1 MCNVF
6 ASERRQKHL
15 NPLIKT
21 GENTE
26 NIFKLQLEHYFT
38 TMIGWIT
45 TKKFQVEV
53 LFSPPC
59 RQAWG
64 TEPGGERVKV
74 PCRRSNTSWLSNRWM
89 NNILQY
95 WYLMSIWIKSWDN
108 QNSCNRE
115 SHQSYLRTKAA
126 DNCVSNLQDCSIKLS
141 LTHSLVHFELN
152 LTCLIILREAVPS
165 AWPSRTI
172 LRGSVSLASQTFRGK
187 IHFYIF
193 VQLKNVLFLRVRHL
207 F

>member
-45 TKKFQVEV
+45 TNKFQVEV

-64 TEPGGERVKV
+64 TEPGGGSGWKCHAEATLVGYLIDEWTLFIEQYTPILIFNV
-74 PCRRSNTSWLSNRWM
+74 NM
-89 NNILQY
+89 NQILGQSKFLQY
-95 WYLMSIWIKSWDN
+95 RISPILSENQSCRQLCLQPARLFHQTVTDTFSGAFWAQFDLFDNLKGSSPVGMTKSDN
-108 QNSCNRE
+108 LKR
-115 SHQSYLRTKAA
+115 LRQPGIP
-126 DNCVSNLQDCSIKLS
+126 NL
-141 LTHSLVHFELN
+141 
-152 LTCLIILREAVPS
+152 
-165 AWPSRTI
+165 
-172 LRGSVSLASQTFRGK
+172 
-187 IHFYIF
+187 
-193 VQLKNVLFLRVRHL
+193 
-207 F
+207 

>member
-21 GENTE
+21 GENTW

-45 TKKFQVEV
+45 TKKFQGE
-53 LFSPPC
+53 LFLQSTLSASMGN
-59 RQAWG
+59 RTWRRV
-64 TEPGGERVKV
+64 RVKL

-108 QNSCNRE
+108 QNSCNIE

-141 LTHSLVHFELN
+141 QARH
-152 LTCLIILREAVPS
+152 IL
-165 AWPSRTI
+165 
-172 LRGSVSLASQTFRGK
+172 
-187 IHFYIF
+187 
-193 VQLKNVLFLRVRHL
+193 
-207 F
+207 

>member
-53 LFSPPC
+53 P
-59 RQAWG
+59 
-64 TEPGGERVKV
+64 
-74 PCRRSNTSWLSNRWM
+74 
-89 NNILQY
+89 
-95 WYLMSIWIKSWDN
+95 
-108 QNSCNRE
+108 
-115 SHQSYLRTKAA
+115 
-126 DNCVSNLQDCSIKLS
+126 
-141 LTHSLVHFELN
+141 LVHLVGKHGEPN
-152 LTCLIILREAVPS
+152 LEE
-165 AWPSRTI
+165 
-172 LRGSVSLASQTFRGK
+172 SQGEIAMQK
-187 IHFYIF
+187 
-193 VQLKNVLFLRVRHL
+193 QHL
-207 F
+207 LVI